1 MLKYLEVGIQ
11 SGIVR
16 PERVDLNRSRLRA
29 GGQEQPSVGMS
40 ATGHGMNVAAGA
52 TRLTR
57 T

>member
-16 PERVDLNRSRLRA
+16 PERVDLSRSRLRA